1 MSETD
6 PGLLKTIKRLVRGA
20 AETQR
25 DIVLLTQVKFYEYG
39 QRGVIPAEWKE
50 YENEA
55 RRESDPEY
63 ETYLRLK
70 KKYENFER

>member
-1 MSETD
+1 MPEPD

-20 AETQR
+20 AEVKR

-50 YENEA
+50 YEHTA
-55 RRESDPEY
+55 RSEHDPEY

-70 KKYENFER
+70 EKFENFER